1 MYLYLLPLFICI
13 YNCICSYFFICICTC
28 YLLAFLLVAWPL
40 SIFAL
45 LLDSDLSFCAAV
57 FRLCTLYHWFFYIY
71 LNTLLN
77 CTAGSAISKINEQ
90 FSYSRTP
97 LALNQCSALSKDQRP
112 LCGFHF
118 QIQSGLHNC
127 TIALL
132 LALFYIFAVSVCIE
146 VLCTALLG
154 TASLCTVLLCTTSL
168 CTALLCTLDSVHWVW
183 CLSLPCADRNLVF
196 SSVQFDFV
204 FVIHQCNS
212 CFKHW

>member
-1 MYLYLLPLFICI
+1 MRDHYLYLL
-13 YNCICSYFFICICTC
+13 CSLTLT
-28 YLLAFLLVAWPL
+28 YL
-40 SIFAL
+40 FAL
-45 LLDSDLSFCAAV
+45 QSLNSVHFITNSS
-57 FRLCTLYHWFFYIY
+57 TY
-71 LNTLLN
+71 LNTLRLLIN

-97 LALNQCSALSKDQRP
+97 LALNQCSVLSEDQRL

-146 VLCTALLG
+146 VLCTALLY

-168 CTALLCTLDSVHWVW
+168 CTALLCTLDSVHCVW
-183 CLSLPCADRNLVF
+183 CL
-196 SSVQFDFV
+196 
-204 FVIHQCNS
+204 
-212 CFKHW
+212 